1 MMQQGSCLKSKFKP
15 QTPNPTIVISSVAG
29 VEWWAEITALCGSV
43 GGGCHVASWQW
54 DKSSVSAPVA
64 DCKWLDLT
72 ETRVTAWERTRI
84 GEGAKRWAS
93 EEYGVEIALGRR
105 ISKGTHLSW
114 LSQLTK
120 TWLRDSGAMSGGTHD
135 VRVFGFK
142 RQHNV
147 VIPFFLFTFPT

>member
-1 MMQQGSCLKSKFKP
+1 M
-15 QTPNPTIVISSVAG
+15 
-29 VEWWAEITALCGSV
+29 
-43 GGGCHVASWQW
+43 ASWQW
-54 DKSSVSAPVA
+54 DQSLVSAPVA

-114 LSQLTK
+114 LS
-120 TWLRDSGAMSGGTHD
+120 
-135 VRVFGFK
+135 
-142 RQHNV
+142 
-147 VIPFFLFTFPT
+147 